1 MHFYTEHTNFGEE
14 TGRFSDGGENSF
26 LVTSQFCLNDDM
38 NAFACQRGIIIVL
51 PCDNDCE
58 TDEDDELVTVILK
71 PTDNLE
77 ISFRNVDYYVY
88 RGILKSSI
96 LKSDTEIQVPNEKST
111 EWIDHIFSGRENREA
126 FPACFVG
133 YSKDYADDTTIDF
146 VFSESNGMAVSE
158 GEWFGIFS
166 KNADMGFEIVTDSKM
181 FPLTV
186 GYAKQG
192 CYSVKP
198 FGTTDFERRMS
209 RERILAFI
217 DPVAFW
223 GMHSEVGIHVVGQTR
238 KLKGEELRTSILSLY
253 GNKNR
258 VYMDIRSEWGYSY
271 NVYGNYSD
279 ALGNSIQLCTG
290 QDNIIA
296 RRYETNGWPIL
307 YFDMEQNLNENFD
320 HVTINLR
327 INDNTKPI
335 LFVENAELLGKN
347 NFSHF
352 LDEKVLLNGAA
363 TDWSNDVVLKIP
375 DSNWTYIKLQ
385 YFKQNN
391 VANAVYSTEEMDTL
405 QIFNISFASL
415 DTKNLGNAAYIFSQ
429 AEDNNFPFIEGVLSD
444 EKSFSGV
451 AVAGSN
457 FDTKRVVFHTRMM
470 YPKETIRVFYMKTNS
485 EINKGFDLEG
495 SFNQMSFLKKNI
507 NCFAQSILEN
517 GASEPI
523 KLLDISAYN
532 GFPNRKED
540 LFVLGLTQDELFALK
555 NVSGLSPLH
564 PRYIGFDDVS
574 PNPSKDV
581 MGTYYRKYK
590 LKVWG
595 YDSNGECMETYPSTD
610 IFVYTKSGH
619 VFTSRDFS
627 EQESP
632 KQQINKKCP
641 YCSAKFTMELICKT
655 LNKKETSLTIQ
666 QRNNINSIIPY
677 LNKYRDA
684 YGLDTCLRKAHFI
697 AQVAHETKE
706 FKEFDESEN
715 FGSMILAKV
724 KSRAF
729 SKDPKTIDDII
740 VISLK
745 EHLSSI
751 FRFFDKNDKELVKN
765 NDEIAGILLQEKPL
779 IVDSEL
785 YGRYEAGKKLIKNVL
800 NGNNL
805 LYRIYIQ
812 NHSSF
817 GVPLM
822 SRSYA
827 LMLGNGNELTRD
839 GWKFKGRGLFHLTGR
854 ANYNDFSGYRNSHPF
869 LDDDEKI
876 DFTKDG
882 SNLWDGKYMKIS
894 SDAKYAVQ
902 SALWFWNYG
911 NKYQKRNCKDYADID
926 DVESVS
932 KTVNQY
938 DRDSFPNRAIYYERA
953 KQAFNIAFHKK
964 FLEI

>member
-14 TGRFSDGGENSF
+14 TGCFSDGGDNSF

-58 TDEDDELVTVILK
+58 TGEDDELVTVILK
-71 PTDNLE
+71 PIDNLE
-77 ISFRNVDYYVY
+77 INFRNVDYYVY

-111 EWIDHIFSGRENREA
+111 EWIDHIFRGRENHEA

-166 KNADMGFEIVTDSKM
+166 KNADMGFEIVTDSKL

-279 ALGNSIQLCTG
+279 ALGNSIQLCSG

-363 TDWSNDVVLKIP
+363 TDWSNDVVLKFP

-391 VANAVYSTEEMDTL
+391 VANAVYSTDEMDTL

-429 AEDNNFPFIEGVLSD
+429 AEDNNSPFGVLSN

-451 AVAGSN
+451 AVAGAN

-517 GASEPI
+517 GASERV

-540 LFVLGLTQDELFALK
+540 LFILGLTQDELFALK

-641 YCSAKFTMELICKT
+641 YCSAKFTMALICKT
-655 LNKKETSLTIQ
+655 LNKKENDLSSQ

-697 AQVAHETKE
+697 AQVAHETNGFE
-706 FKEFDESEN
+706 RMDENEAYRAEKLNKFRN
-715 FGSMILAKV
+715 FSQA
-724 KSRAF
+724 A
-729 SKDPKTIDDII
+729 KTIDYTI
-740 VISLK
+740 VTSLK

-751 FRFFDKNDKELVKN
+751 FRFIDKDNKELVKSN
-765 NDEIAGILLQEKPL
+765 EEIARILLQEKPL
-779 IVDSEL
+779 IVDCNL
-785 YGRYEAGKKLIKNVL
+785 YGIYNGGDRYIGSVYKVDKSLLYKIYIKN
-800 NGNNL
+800 
-805 LYRIYIQ
+805 
-812 NHSSF
+812 HSFF

-822 SRSYA
+822 SRAYA
-827 LMLGNGNELTRD
+827 PYSGDSRGLGNGDELTRD
-839 GWKFKGRGLFHLTGR
+839 GWKFKGRGLLHLTGR

-869 LDDDEKI
+869 PDDNEKI
-876 DFTKDG
+876 NFTESG
-882 SNLWDGKYMKIS
+882 SDLWNGKYMMIS
-894 SDAKYAVQ
+894 SDAKHAVQ
-902 SALWFWNYG
+902 SALWFWNKG
-911 NKYQKRNCKDYADID
+911 KSKNYADID
-926 DVESVS
+926 DVKSVS
-932 KTVNQY
+932 MTINRY
-938 DRDSFPNRAIYYERA
+938 DTGSFSSRASYYERA

-964 FLEI
+964 FIEI

>member
-58 TDEDDELVTVILK
+58 TGEDDELVTVILK
-71 PTDNLE
+71 PTDHLE
-77 ISFRNVDYYVY
+77 INFRNVDYYVY

-96 LKSDTEIQVPNEKST
+96 LKSDTEIQMPNEKST
-111 EWIDHIFSGRENREA
+111 EWIDHIFRGRENHEA

-166 KNADMGFEIVTDSKM
+166 KEAGMGFEIVTDSKM

-198 FGTTDFERRMS
+198 SGTTDFERRMS

-223 GMHSEVGIHVVGQTR
+223 GMHSEVGIHVVGQTQ

-279 ALGNSIQLCTG
+279 ASENSIQLCTG

-335 LFVENAELLGKN
+335 LFVENAEFLGKN

-363 TDWSNDVVLKIP
+363 TDWSNDVVLKFP

-391 VANAVYSTEEMDTL
+391 VANAVYSTDEMDTL

-429 AEDNNFPFIEGVLSD
+429 AEDNNSPFIEGVLSN

-451 AVAGSN
+451 AVAGAN
-457 FDTKRVVFHTRMM
+457 FDTKRVVFHTQMV
-470 YPKETIRVFYMKTNS
+470 YIHKTTGDFYISTN
-485 EINKGFDLEG
+485 IKDGFDLEG

-564 PRYIGFDDVS
+564 SRYIGFDDVS
-574 PNPSKDV
+574 PTPSKDV

-595 YDSNGECMETYPSTD
+595 YDCNGECMETYPSSD

-619 VFTSRDFS
+619 VFTSKEFS
-627 EQESP
+627 KLETNVNDNEKYIYYTKEGFYLGGSADSKKVYIVTQQEYEMAL
-632 KQQINKKCP
+632 QTGYWFVINKTGNLLKENKLP
-641 YCSAKFTMELICKT
+641 IQYSRFEYKSSTVYGESSVGYNIVDRYEMYAIASALERNSNAYGDRSEEAKIFRKT
-655 LNKKETSLTIQ
+655 SPID
-666 QRNNINSIIPY
+666 R
-677 LNKYRDA
+677 NKYN
-684 YGLDTCLRKAHFI
+684 KMKFSI
-697 AQVAHETKE
+697 AAEINALIGGIDYSNGAKQWDGVEQSHLPPENPNATNEGGTQYKINVMGWTISDEHYNSWKNAITK
-706 FKEFDESEN
+706 K
-715 FGSMILAKV
+715 FGSNY
-724 KSRAF
+724 F
-729 SKDPKTIDDII
+729 
-740 VISLK
+740 
-745 EHLSSI
+745 
-751 FRFFDKNDKELVKN
+751 
-765 NDEIAGILLQEKPL
+765 
-779 IVDSEL
+779 
-785 YGRYEAGKKLIKNVL
+785 NVP
-800 NGNNL
+800 
-805 LYRIYIQ
+805 Q
-812 NHSSF
+812 
-817 GVPLM
+817 
-822 SRSYA
+822 
-827 LMLGNGNELTRD
+827 
-839 GWKFKGRGLFHLTGR
+839 K
-854 ANYNDFSGYRNSHPF
+854 
-869 LDDDEKI
+869 
-876 DFTKDG
+876 
-882 SNLWDGKYMKIS
+882 
-894 SDAKYAVQ
+894 KYAV
-902 SALWFWNYG
+902 ANYG
-911 NKYQKRNCKDYADID
+911 GMKNKDKIRLSSVAQYGLTIFWKEVNIQKP
-926 DVESVS
+926 E
-932 KTVNQY
+932 
-938 DRDSFPNRAIYYERA
+938 E
-953 KQAFNIAFHKK
+953 
-964 FLEI
+964 